1 MEPFNMMCIS
11 KYNEYYSTYSLC
23 ARINSIYGTHI
34 SDKIQIALG
43 ERPTFTSTSLQCY
56 GGVPLL

>member
-1 MEPFNMMCIS
+1 MMCIS